1 MKVMRKIIEI
11 DEEKCDGCGLCVPAC
26 AEGSLKLVDGKVR
39 VVSDNLCDGLGACLG
54 ECPNDALKI
63 IEREAEEFDEE
74 AVEKY
79 LADKEEKEKLPE
91 RMIGGGC
98 PSARIMQFS
107 PAASQVDDQ
116 PQPAGGPP
124 QTSALTHWPIQIHLV
139 PPTAPFLKGA
149 DLLILADCVPVAFP
163 TLHRDFL
170 KGKAVM
176 MGCPKLDD
184 AQKYIDKFAQVF
196 RTAGI
201 KSITT
206 VVMEVPCCSGL
217 PKIVKKGLEIS
228 GADIPIEEVVV
239 STKGSVLKR
248 TPDNR
253 IAR

>member
-26 AEGSLKLVDGKVR
+26 AEGSLALVDGKVR

-107 PAASQVDDQ
+107 PAAPQADDQ
-116 PQPAGGPP
+116 SQPAGGP
-124 QTSALTHWPIQIHLV
+124 QASALTHWPIQIHLV

-170 KGKAVM
+170 KDKAVM

-206 VVMEVPCCSGL
+206 VIMEVPCCSGL
-217 PKIVKKGLEIS
+217 PMIVKKGLEIS

-248 TPDNR
+248 TPDTR
-253 IAR
+253 IA